1 MFSRMKKQLTTLA
14 LICSLCLTT
23 YGKINEE
30 QFFNS
35 LAKIESSGNPNAVN
49 RREQA
54 LGIYQIRFAY
64 FKDSGV
70 KASHKDVFDPK
81 VAKMVC
87 KAYFARYE
95 KKALDNGDWEVLARL
110 HNAGPNWRKNKS
122 STDKYWNKIKKHL

>member
-1 MFSRMKKQLTTLA
+1 MFSHMKKQLTALT
-14 LICSLCLTT
+14 LICSFCLTT

-64 FKDSGV
+64 FKD
-70 KASHKDVFDPK
+70 
-81 VAKMVC
+81 
-87 KAYFARYE
+87 
-95 KKALDNGDWEVLARL
+95 
-110 HNAGPNWRKNKS
+110 RKS
-122 STDKYWNKIKKHL
+122 VV

>member
-1 MFSRMKKQLTTLA
+1 MKKQLTTLA

-54 LGIYQIRFAY
+54 LLISKIRA
-64 FKDSGV
+64 
-70 KASHKDVFDPK
+70 
-81 VAKMVC
+81 
-87 KAYFARYE
+87 
-95 KKALDNGDWEVLARL
+95 
-110 HNAGPNWRKNKS
+110 
-122 STDKYWNKIKKHL
+122 

>member
-1 MFSRMKKQLTTLA
+1 MFPRMKNKSLVFA
-14 LICSLCLTT
+14 LICSFSLTT
-23 YGKINEE
+23 YGKVTEE
-30 QFFNS
+30 LFFKA
-35 LAKIESSGNPNAVN
+35 LGKVEASGNPNAVN

-87 KAYFARYE
+87 KAYFNRYE

-122 STDKYWNKIKKHL
+122 STDKYWNNIKKHL